1 MAGFPVL
8 SSGAV
13 TQYPAPLT
21 SGQGA
26 QVIRFIDGSDQ
37 RYLMQ
42 GRTLRQWE
50 IRLDLLNDDEIQQ
63 MEAFFLAQN
72 ADYDTFMFPDPF
84 SGTGVP
90 NCRFG
95 SPQLTTD
102 YVATGVNSTSIWV
115 IETYG

>member
-8 SSGAV
+8 NSGAV
-13 TQYPAPLT
+13 AQYPAPLT

-37 RYLMQ
+37 RYVTQ
-42 GRTLRQWE
+42 GRALRQWE

-72 ADYDTFMFPDPF
+72 ADYATFTFPDPF
-84 SGTGVP
+84 SLTAVP

-95 SPQLTTD
+95 SPQLTTE
-102 YVATGVNSTSIWV
+102 YVATAVSSTSIWV